1 MRLLPWVVVLVAMVG
16 CGPEAGV
23 DVATLWQPLPSTSLV
38 ISQVFGA
45 GGAIGTPS
53 PPPYRTDFVE
63 LHNVSGQAVS
73 LGAVTLQ
80 YASSMGTN
88 WLVADFDPGAVVAAG
103 GYHLIAFSAGMTTRG
118 AALPTPDTTNP
129 LIDVARV
136 DFKLALV
143 DGIAPLTLT
152 CPLTGAE
159 ATRVVD
165 FVGAGSANCFEG
177 ARDGGAPAA
186 SVTTGLVRKNDGCLD
201 SDVNADDFE
210 ALMPVAR
217 NAASSIVLC
226 FADGGSSGTPD
237 AGAMTTDAGVDAG
250 RPLIDAGAL
259 ADAGASMAQDAG
271 GPDAGSTRADAGL
284 VAPDA
289 GGADAGA
296 PDAGTTPALT
306 ARSGCRC
313 SSVDASTFFAVLA
326 LATLARRGRRRH

>member
-1 MRLLPWVVVLVAMVG
+1 MAVMAG
-16 CGPEAGV
+16 CGPEAE
-23 DVATLWQPLPSTSLV
+23 VATLRQGLGSTSLV
-38 ISQVFGA
+38 ISQVFGS

-63 LHNVSGQAVS
+63 LHNVSGQPIS
-73 LGAVTLQ
+73 LGAYTVQ

-88 WLVADFDPGAVVAAG
+88 WLVADFDPGAMVPAG
-103 GYHLIAFSAGMTTRG
+103 GYHLLAFQAGMTTRG
-118 AALPTPDTTNP
+118 AALPTADTINP

-143 DGIAPLTLT
+143 DGVSPLTVT
-152 CPLTGAE
+152 CPLAGVE
-159 ATRVVD
+159 AMRVVD

-177 ARDGGAPAA
+177 ARDAGAPAA

-210 ALMPVAR
+210 AITPTAR
-217 NAASSIVLC
+217 NAAAPAVVC

-237 AGAMTTDAGVDAG
+237 AGIVMTDAGVDAG
-250 RPLIDAGAL
+250 RPIPDAGAVVDAGPMGL
-259 ADAGASMAQDAG
+259 DGGRPDAGAAVMDAG
-271 GPDAGSTRADAGL
+271 GSSPDAGRSDAG
-284 VAPDA
+284 A
-289 GGADAGA
+289 A
-296 PDAGTTPALT
+296 PDAGTTPPLR

-326 LATLARRGRRRH
+326 LTTLARRRKVRA